1 MKRLFDILFSLILL
15 ILFMPLFA
23 FISIY
28 TFINLGR
35 PIFFTQNR
43 PGLHGKVFKMYKFR
57 TMKNIKDKDGNL
69 QPDYKRLT
77 NFGRSMRRKSLD
89 EIPEIWNVL
98 KGDMSFVGPRPLLIK
113 YQNLYNEEQKRRHN
127 VKPGITGWA
136 QINGRNAISWQEKFN
151 LDLWYVDNQGFMLDI
166 KILFITILKVISQ
179 DDISANNH
187 ETMPEFK
194 GNDN

>member
-1 MKRLFDILFSLILL
+1 
-15 ILFMPLFA
+15 MPLFA
-23 FISIY
+23 FISII

-151 LDLWYVDNQGFMLDI
+151 LDLWYVDNQGFMLDM